1 MCQQKL
7 TEQNQFGSRGTW
19 ILVSSLTPCRDS
31 YKFFYALR
39 TELSIGTAHGFWA
52 GRRSGEDIDIHATF
66 FILFLIFYFLYFCWF
81 ILIIYSIFFHF
92 ELRFGSIAD
101 IFLFLSLFTK
111 NTYSYSNINLSLVN
125 TLVFNNWHELEPP
138 SLPTPLLPLC
148 KYFKLKILNHS
159 SVSYSEILGRPSF
172 DSPSRILLAHFPAGI
187 CLCIRQSAVIIRW
200 KFWLFTCEVSFIF
213 NK

>member
-7 TEQNQFGSRGTW
+7 TEQKQLVGIRGTW
-19 ILVSSLTPCRDS
+19 ILISSLTPCRDS
-31 YKFFYALR
+31 LKFFYALR
-39 TELSIGTAHGFWA
+39 TELSTGTAHGFWA

-66 FILFLIFYFLYFCWF
+66 FIFILFLIFYFLYFL
-81 ILIIYSIFFHF
+81 LIYPHYLFNFFHF

-187 CLCIRQSAVIIRW
+187 CLCIRQSAVNICW
-200 KFWLFTCEVSFIF
+200 KFWLFFF
-213 NK
+213 